1 MELTEAERNLQSTE
15 GPPLYKFVFTGKLW
29 IRTGRFILAHF
40 LATSALRRCS
50 DGVPIELER
59 RHNVLPTIIA
69 LTAVQQVGL
78 VEERQL
84 VWLEHSRIF
93 VSVHLK

>member
-1 MELTEAERNLQSTE
+1 MDTHWSIHSGSLSSHLR
-15 GPPLYKFVFTGKLW
+15 
-29 IRTGRFILAHF
+29 
-40 LATSALRRCS
+40 LRRCS